1 MESTLEVIG
10 SGLNKI
16 PDAIRLA
23 HNDVVNLSTTKVFV
37 RRARHLEILSEEHDF
52 EGRVCAVT
60 NFDHLEGK
68 ILPCSV
74 DNNAAQ
80 RDQ

>member
-37 RRARHLEILSEEHDF
+37 RRARHLEILSEEHDL
-52 EGRVCAVT
+52 ECCVCEVT
-60 NFDHLEGK
+60 NFDYLEAK
-68 ILPCSV
+68 ILPCRV
-74 DNNAAQ
+74 ENYAD
-80 RDQ
+80 

>member
-1 MESTLEVIG
+1 MENTLEVIG
-10 SGLNKI
+10 SVPNKS

-52 EGRVCAVT
+52 ECCVCAVT
-60 NFDHLEGK
+60 NLDHLEDK
-68 ILPCSV
+68 ILPYRV
-74 DNNAAQ
+74 ANHAD
-80 RDQ
+80 